1 MSIKIKAKNNKSDN
15 NKHKKAKRRTLYSAV
30 KRSFD
35 IAASAALI
43 GASAPLMAVIAV
55 LVRAESHGSAIYV
68 HERAGKGGRQI
79 RILKFRSMKQGSD
92 DLEAS
97 LNDKD
102 LEAYYQE
109 YKLKEDPRVTEIGR
123 MLRLTSLDELP
134 QLFNVLAG
142 SMSLVGPRPVMES
155 ELLFYTA
162 DERERFLSVKP
173 GITGYWQICGR
184 SDATYQ
190 SGRRQEME
198 LYYADNA
205 GILLDVSIL
214 LKTLPAVLRKKGA
227 Y

>member
-1 MSIKIKAKNNKSDN
+1 MSLRIKAKNNKPDN
-15 NKHKKAKRRTLYSAV
+15 NKLKKAKRRTLYSAV

-173 GITGYWQICGR
+173 GITGYWQVCGR

-205 GILLDVSIL
+205 GILLDVNIL